1 MGIEYILAGIFTG
14 VVSGFFGVGGGAI
27 LVPILLFLGIDM
39 KEAIGISIIQ
49 MVFSSYFGSYLNFK
63 KGSLKISSTIFVGIG
78 GLLGASFSGEVISR
92 VSQESLTYA
101 FLAVVLFSIYKFFH
115 ANIESDKKP
124 INNKVLFLFIGF
136 TIGLFATSIGIGG
149 AMLLTPI
156 MVGFLHFKIKEA
168 VTAGLFFVVFSS
180 TAGFVSLYNHDLLNL
195 EIGTLV
201 GISSLVGVYL
211 GIELSHKT
219 EPKRHKKLILILNF
233 IILGLLLY
241 KIA

>member
-1 MGIEYILAGIFTG
+1 MEIQFIFVGIFTG

-27 LVPILLFLGIDM
+27 LVPILIFLGIDI

-49 MVFSSYFGSYLNFK
+49 MIFSSYFGSYLNYK

-78 GLLGASFSGEVISR
+78 GLLGASFSGEVILR
-92 VSQESLTYA
+92 VSKESLTYA
-101 FLAVVLFSIYKFFH
+101 FLVIILFAIYKFFN
-115 ANIESDKKP
+115 ANIESNKKP
-124 INNKVLFLFIGF
+124 IDNRVLFLVIGF
-136 TIGLFATSIGIGG
+136 CIGLFATSIGIGG

-156 MVGFLHFKIKEA
+156 MVGFLRYKIKEA
-168 VTAGLFFVVFSS
+168 VTAGLFFVVFTSS
-180 TAGFVSLYNHDLLNL
+180 AGFVSFYNHDLLN
-195 EIGTLV
+195 IPTGTIV

-211 GIELSHKT
+211 GIELSCKSN
-219 EPKRHKKLILILNF
+219 PKRHKKLILILNF

>member
-1 MGIEYILAGIFTG
+1 MSMEYILAGIFTG
-14 VVSGFFGVGGGAI
+14 LVSGFFGVGGGAI
-27 LVPILLFLGIDM
+27 LIPILLLLGIDM

-63 KGSLKISSTIFVGIG
+63 KGTLKLSSTIFVGIG
-78 GLLGASFSGEVISR
+78 GLFGASFSGEVINR

-101 FLAVVLFSIYKFFH
+101 FLVVILFAIYKFFN

-124 INNKVLFLFIGF
+124 IDNRVLFLVIGF
-136 TIGLFATSIGIGG
+136 AIGLFATTIGIGG

-156 MVGFLHFKIKEA
+156 MVGFLRYKIKEA

-180 TAGFVSLYNHDLLNL
+180 TAGFVSLYSHDQLNIPL
-195 EIGTLV
+195 GTLI

-219 EPKRHKKLILILNF
+219 EPKRHKNFILILNF
-233 IILGLLLY
+233 IILALLLY